1 MVNDRESSGLRSEL
15 SFDILSQKIS
25 QNIHKIITFL

>member
-1 MVNDRESSGLRSEL
+1 MVNDRESPGYRPGL

-25 QNIHKIITFL
+25 QIVHKIITLL